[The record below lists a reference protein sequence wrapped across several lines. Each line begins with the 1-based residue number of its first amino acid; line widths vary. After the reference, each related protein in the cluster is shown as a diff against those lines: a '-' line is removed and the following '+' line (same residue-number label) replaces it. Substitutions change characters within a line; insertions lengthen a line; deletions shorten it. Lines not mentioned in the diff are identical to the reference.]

1 MEQLKVSSEELI
13 RVLQGTSFALYEAKK
28 DKEKYENYKKGELK
42 SIDEETNKDLKILDI
57 LERLG
62 YSMNE
67 LGTYLY
73 KDLIKEVC
81 DEMKD
86 VSTRRDMDKCRILL
100 SELTNIYSNLYHY
113 IAREWKEMG
122 IKTFHLYIGQ
132 ATERIDKEKI
142 DQELSKK
149 IYGNNPKPQDYGLH
163 AFQIAA
169 YTLNKYSYDNTKK
182 YQQPKVKKLS
192 NMPNNKVSMYN
203 INLLAT

>member
-1 MEQLKVSSEELI
+1 MMEQVKVSNKELI
-13 RVLQGTSFALYEAKK
+13 RVLQGTSFAIYSAKK
-28 DKEKYENYKKGELK
+28 DKEKYELYKKEELK
-42 SIDEETNKDLKILDI
+42 NINEETRRELKILDI

-62 YSMNE
+62 YPMNE

-73 KDLIKEVC
+73 KDLINEVC

-86 VSTRRDMDKCRILL
+86 VSTRRDIDKCRILL
-100 SELTNIYSNLYHY
+100 QELTDIYSNLYHY

-142 DQELSKK
+142 DKELSKK
-149 IYGNNPKPQDYGLH
+149 IYGNNHKSQDYGLH

-169 YTLNKYSYDNTKK
+169 YTLNKYSYDNIEVYK
-182 YQQPKVKKLS
+182 QPKIKKLS
-192 NMPNNKVSMYN
+192 NMPNNIKLKQSEYV
-203 INLLAT
+203 

>member
-1 MEQLKVSSEELI
+1 MEQVKASNKELI
-13 RVLQGTSFALYEAKK
+13 RVLQGTSFAIYSAKK
-28 DKEKYENYKKGELK
+28 DKEKYELYKKEELK
-42 SIDEETNKDLKILDI
+42 NINEETRRELKILDI

-62 YSMNE
+62 YPMNE

-73 KDLIKEVC
+73 KDLINEVC

-86 VSTRRDMDKCRILL
+86 VSTRRDIDKCRILL
-100 SELTNIYSNLYHY
+100 QELTDTYSNLYHY

-142 DQELSKK
+142 DKELSKK
-149 IYGNNPKPQDYGLH
+149 IYGNNNNSQDYGLH

-169 YTLNKYSYDNTKK
+169 YTLNKYSYDNIEVYK
-182 YQQPKVKKLS
+182 QPKIKKLS
-192 NMPNNKVSMYN
+192 NMPNNIKLKQSEYV
-203 INLLAT
+203 

>member
-1 MEQLKVSSEELI
+1 MMEQVKASNKELI
-13 RVLQGTSFALYEAKK
+13 RVLQGTSFAIYSAKK
-28 DKEKYENYKKGELK
+28 DKEKYELYKKEELK
-42 SIDEETNKDLKILDI
+42 NINEETRRELKILDI

-62 YSMNE
+62 YPMNE

-73 KDLIKEVC
+73 KDLINEVC

-86 VSTRRDMDKCRILL
+86 VSTRRDIDKCRILL
-100 SELTNIYSNLYHY
+100 QELTDIYSNLYHY

-142 DQELSKK
+142 DKELSKK
-149 IYGNNPKPQDYGLH
+149 IYGNNNNSQDYGLH

-169 YTLNKYSYDNTKK
+169 YTLNKYSYDNIEVYK
-182 YQQPKVKKLS
+182 QPKIKKLS
-192 NMPNNKVSMYN
+192 NMPNNIKLKQSEYV
-203 INLLAT
+203 